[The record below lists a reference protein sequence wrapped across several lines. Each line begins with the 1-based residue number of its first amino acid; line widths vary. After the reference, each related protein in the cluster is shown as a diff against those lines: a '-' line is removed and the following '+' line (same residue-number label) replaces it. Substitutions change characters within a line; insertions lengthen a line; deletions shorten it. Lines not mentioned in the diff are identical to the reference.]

1 MTAQATSAALQ
12 LPALKLDAVRKSFRR
27 ETGETVLALDNISF
41 SIGKGGLAALAGPDG
56 AGKTTLLRLLAGL
69 MKADGGTVSVLGV
82 DAAKDPQAIQ
92 SRISYM
98 PQQFGL
104 YDDLTVQENLDH
116 ARLRT
121 GHEPR
126 VEEGRWR
133 LSAIFA

>member
-1 MTAQATSAALQ
+1 MA
-12 LPALKLDAVRKSFRR
+12 
-27 ETGETVLALDNISF
+27 
-41 SIGKGGLAALAGPDG
+41 
-56 AGKTTLLRLLAGL
+56 RLLAGL
-69 MKADGGTVSVLGV
+69 MKADSGTVNVPGI
-82 DAAKDPQAIQ
+82 DAAKNPQAIQ

-104 YDDLTVQENLDH
+104 YDHLTVQENLDH

-133 LSAIFA
+133 ISAIFA